1 MKNLRDKVSK
11 DIWFDIKVKI
21 AGDIN
26 YSTTSDYAF
35 FNDKMVGIYE
45 IDLYNK
51 NYKVNEIV
59 KKNILKYLVV

>member
-11 DIWFDIKVKI
+11 DIWFDIKIKV
-21 AGDIN
+21 DEDTN
-26 YSTTSDYAF
+26 YSMISDYAF
-35 FNDKMVGIYE
+35 FDNKMGGIYE
-45 IDLYNK
+45 VNLYNK